1 MSSGLEDGFRDAE
14 CVYRSGIY
22 IYRYGGGMR
31 GLKEVDARYEMKCF
45 LQGCCMVVLQLVCNI
60 FMRK

>member
-1 MSSGLEDGFRDAE
+1 MVLRMGFAMRNA
-14 CVYRSGIY
+14 YIGAGY

-31 GLKEVDARYEMKCF
+31 GLKEVGARYEMKCF
-45 LQGCCMVVLQLVCNI
+45 LQGCCMVVLQLVCKF